1 MPGYGRARR
10 AWPPERIAPTVA
22 GRSPAGPAINVPID
36 TKLHGPNPRQEWVNR
51 PRLLRELTSPAS
63 AKLVLVNA
71 PAGFGKTTLLA
82 QWRSAA
88 GQAHP
93 VAWLSLDRGDDA
105 PGRLW
110 WHIVSALQQACPEL
124 GAEDILGVLA
134 AQTPDIPGTV
144 IPMLVNKLMGMP
156 VQIVLMLDDY
166 HVIKDRRCHE
176 QVAALL
182 RHLPPTLKI
191 ALATRTSP
199 PLPLARLRTLGEMT
213 EIRTPDLRFTRQ
225 EATGLVRSV
234 SAVDLTAADLADL
247 VRRTEGWPTG
257 VYLAAVALRGHPS
270 PRDFVQQ
277 FTGDNRFVAD
287 FLVEE
292 VLSQQSAEI
301 RQFLTRTAILGRFC
315 APLCDAVAGT
325 GNAAAIIDTLEREN
339 LFVVSLDETR
349 RWFRYHKLFAQVLR
363 SQLART
369 EPDMVITLHER
380 ASAWNQAEGRA
391 GQAIDHA
398 LAAGDVP
405 RAVDLIANNWHAC
418 VSAGEART
426 VRGWMRSLPDEQ
438 IAANPLAAHCAAWA
452 AAHSDEP
459 EALRRWIPAIEA
471 GGQPGPLPDGMRS
484 FKSSAALLR
493 GVYGFDGL
501 RVMRDSAR
509 MAVTL
514 ETDPRSPWHGLAK
527 AAYGF
532 SLYLCGDLR
541 AAEEQ
546 LAEAVRSEAFTTPL
560 AILGLSA
567 LSLIAVRHGDLPRAR
582 DLASTARRLA
592 TRCEL
597 DDAPQSSLAHTA
609 SGAVYAAQGRH
620 QEALSEFKHA
630 VPSHGR
636 TPGMSPWAALEG
648 MLALAQV
655 LLDLGDN
662 ARAAEI
668 IDDAQDVLIL
678 YPDDVTALTTRL
690 DRLRRRLARPPQAD
704 LVDPLTDR
712 EVAVLRLL
720 GGTLSRREIGAE
732 LGVSP
737 NTVKTHTR
745 AIYRKLGAANR
756 HDAVDRGHDTG
767 LL

>member
-1 MPGYGRARR
+1 VRGHGSTHLARLPKR
-10 AWPPERIAPTVA
+10 LVRMVAWPF
-22 GRSPAGPAINVPID
+22 PARPVIPVPMD
-36 TKLHGPNPRQEWVNR
+36 TKLQGPGWRREWVNR
-51 PRLLRELTSPAS
+51 PGLLSELTAATS

-88 GQAHP
+88 AEDRP
-93 VAWLSLDRGDDA
+93 VAWLSLDPGDDA

-110 WHIVSALQQACPEL
+110 WHVVSALQQACPEL
-124 GAEDILGVLA
+124 GGEDILDVLA
-134 AQTPDIPGTV
+134 AQAPDIRGTV
-144 IPMLVNKLMGMP
+144 IPMLVNKLMEWP
-156 VQIVLMLDDY
+156 VPIVLVLDDY

-182 RHLPPTLKI
+182 RHLPPTLSMV
-191 ALATRTSP
+191 LVTRASP

-213 EIRTPDLRFTRQ
+213 EIGVPELRFTRQ
-225 EATGLVRSV
+225 EASRLVRTV
-234 SAVDLTAADLADL
+234 SAVELTAPDLADL

-257 VYLAAVALRGHPS
+257 VYLAAMALRGHPS
-270 PRDFVQQ
+270 PGDFIRQ

-292 VLSQQSAEI
+292 VLSRQPAEI

-315 APLCDAVAGT
+315 APLCDAVAET
-325 GNAAAIIDTLEREN
+325 GNATAIIDTLEREN
-339 LFVVSLDETR
+339 LFVVPLDETR
-349 RWFRYHKLFAQVLR
+349 GWFRYHQLFAQVLR
-363 SQLART
+363 SRLART
-369 EPDMVITLHER
+369 EPGVVLTLHER
-380 ASAWNQAEGRA
+380 ASTWNQAEGRA
-391 GQAIDHA
+391 EEAIDHA

-405 RAVDLIANNWHAC
+405 RAVDLIAHNWHPY
-418 VSAGEART
+418 VSAGKTRT
-426 VRGWMRSLPDEQ
+426 VLRWIRSLPSEQ
-438 IAANPLAAHCAAWA
+438 IAASPLAAHCAAWA

-459 EALRRWIPAIEA
+459 EALRRWIPAVEA
-471 GGQPGPLPDGMRS
+471 GGQQGPLPDGMRS
-484 FKSSAALLR
+484 FRSSAALLR

-501 RVMRDSAR
+501 RVMRDSAC
-509 MAVTL
+509 AVVKL

-527 AAYGF
+527 SAYGF
-532 SLYLCGDLR
+532 SLYLYGDLP

-546 LAEAVRSEAFTTPL
+546 LEEAARSGAFTAPL
-560 AILGLSA
+560 GILGLSA
-567 LSLIAVRHGDLPRAR
+567 LSLIAVRQGDLPRAR
-582 DLASTARRLA
+582 DLASTAGGLA

-597 DDAPQSSLAHTA
+597 YDAPQSSLAHTA
-609 SGAVYAAQGRH
+609 NGAVYAAQGKYE
-620 QEALSEFKHA
+620 EALGEFKHA

-655 LLDLGDN
+655 LLDLGDS

-668 IDDAQDVLIL
+668 IDDAQDVLIVH
-678 YPDDVTALTTRL
+678 PQDVSDLTVRL
-690 DRLRRRLARPPQAD
+690 ERLRRRLTRSPRVD
-704 LVDPLTDR
+704 SLDPLTDR

-720 GGTLSRREIGAE
+720 QGTLSRREIGQE

-737 NTVKTHTR
+737 NTVKTHTQ
-745 AIYRKLGAANR
+745 AIYRKLGTSSR
-756 HDAVDRGHDTG
+756 RDAVERGRDTG

>member
-1 MPGYGRARR
+1 MRGQGGAQLARPPGWR
-10 AWPPERIAPTVA
+10 
-22 GRSPAGPAINVPID
+22 
-36 TKLHGPNPRQEWVNR
+36 KEWVNR
-51 PRLLRELTSPAS
+51 PRLLSELTAATS

-88 GQAHP
+88 AEDRP

-110 WHIVSALQQACPEL
+110 WLVVSALRQACPEL
-124 GAEDILGVLA
+124 GGEDILDVLA
-134 AQTPDIPGTV
+134 ARAPDIPGTV
-144 IPMLVNKLMGMP
+144 IPMLVNTLMGCP
-156 VQIVLMLDDY
+156 VQIVLVLDDY

-182 RHLPPTLKI
+182 RHLPPTLSMV
-191 ALATRTSP
+191 LVTRASP

-213 EIRTPDLRFTRQ
+213 EIGAPELRFTRQ
-225 EATGLVRSV
+225 EASGLVRTV
-234 SAVDLTAADLADL
+234 SAVELTAPDLADL
-247 VRRTEGWPTG
+247 VRRTEGWPAG
-257 VYLAAVALRGHPS
+257 VYLAAMALRGHPS
-270 PRDFVQQ
+270 PGDFIRR

-292 VLSQQSAEI
+292 VLSRQPAEI

-325 GNAAAIIDTLEREN
+325 GNATAIIDTLEREN
-339 LFVVSLDETR
+339 LFVVPLDETR
-349 RWFRYHKLFAQVLR
+349 GWFRYHQLFAQVLR
-363 SQLART
+363 SRLART
-369 EPDMVITLHER
+369 EPGVVLTLHER
-380 ASAWNQAEGRA
+380 ASTWNQAEGRA
-391 GQAIDHA
+391 EEAIDHA

-405 RAVDLIANNWHAC
+405 RAVDLIANNWHPY
-418 VSAGEART
+418 VSAGKTRT
-426 VRGWMRSLPDEQ
+426 VLRWIRSLPDGQ
-438 IAANPLAAHCAAWA
+438 IAASPLAAHCAAWA

-471 GGQPGPLPDGMRS
+471 GGQQGPLPDGMRS
-484 FKSSAALLR
+484 FRSSAALLR

-501 RVMRDSAR
+501 RVMRDSACA
-509 MAVTL
+509 AVKL

-532 SLYLCGDLR
+532 SLYLSGDLP
-541 AAEEQ
+541 AAEER
-546 LAEAVRSEAFTTPL
+546 LEEAARSEAFTTPL
-560 AILGLSA
+560 GLLGLSA
-567 LSLIAVRHGDLPRAR
+567 LSLIAVRRGDLPRAR
-582 DLASTARRLA
+582 DLASTARGLA

-597 DDAPQSSLAHTA
+597 DDAPQSSLAYTA
-609 SGAVYAAQGRH
+609 NGAVYAAQGRYE
-620 QEALSEFKHA
+620 EALGEFKHA
-630 VPSHGR
+630 VPCHGR

-655 LLDLGDN
+655 LLDLGDR

-668 IDDAQDVLIL
+668 IDDAEDVLFLHPQDVI
-678 YPDDVTALTTRL
+678 ALTVRL
-690 DRLRRRLARPPQAD
+690 ERLRRRLTRPQHAA

-720 GGTLSRREIGAE
+720 RGTLSLREIGQE

-737 NTVKTHTR
+737 NTVKTHTQ
-745 AIYRKLGAANR
+745 AIYRKLDASSR
-756 HDAVDRGHDTG
+756 PDAVERGRDTG